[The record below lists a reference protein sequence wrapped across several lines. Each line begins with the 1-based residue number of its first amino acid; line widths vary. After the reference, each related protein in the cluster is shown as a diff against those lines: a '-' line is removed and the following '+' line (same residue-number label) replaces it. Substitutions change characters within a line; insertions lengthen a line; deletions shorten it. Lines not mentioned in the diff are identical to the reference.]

1 MIITTAGRTVS
12 IAALTMAEAGVI
24 DGAMMTMITDLAGMA
39 GGAMMI
45 ITDLAGIVGGAIM
58 TGMTTT
64 ALVILSSLITARG
77 GRATSTAK
85 SEGVRH
91 PLISR

>member
-1 MIITTAGRTVS
+1 MIIITTAGRTVS
-12 IAALTMAEAGVI
+12 IAALTMVEAGVI
-24 DGAMMTMITDLAGMA
+24 DGAMMMITDLAGMA

-77 GRATSTAK
+77 GRASSTAK
-85 SEGVRH
+85 
-91 PLISR
+91 